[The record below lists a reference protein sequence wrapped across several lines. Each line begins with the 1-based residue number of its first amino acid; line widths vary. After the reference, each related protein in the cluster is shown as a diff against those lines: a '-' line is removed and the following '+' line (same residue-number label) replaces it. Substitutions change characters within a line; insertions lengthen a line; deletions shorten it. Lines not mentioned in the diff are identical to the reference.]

1 MTFFSAHHS
10 PSTVNMN
17 ASEFVIG
24 TVRLSSAASQSSIA
38 PKLHG
43 HMITVVVPADI
54 VCVGM

>member
-1 MTFFSAHHS
+1 
-10 PSTVNMN
+10 MN

-24 TVRLSSAASQSSIA
+24 TVRLSSAASQSS
-38 PKLHG
+38 HG